1 MIVELNW
8 HEVSLAAGAGCK
20 RYVHALAKGRSDT
33 YGFDAA
39 HGGGWSIHIE
49 GACAELAVAK
59 ATRSYWEPVWADLD
73 DQRDDVGGWHVRSTP
88 RRNGSL
94 IVHPPDPDDGR
105 FVLVTGAAPRFRIA
119 GWIVGREAKRLEFW
133 RTDTGRPAFFVPQSA
148 LQPFS
153 TAVAA

>member
-1 MIVELNW
+1 MRSVLTW
-8 HEVSLAAGAGCK
+8 HEVSLAAIAGCQ
-20 RYVHALAKGRSDT
+20 RNVQGMARGRPLAFGADPE
-33 YGFDAA
+33 AA
-39 HGGGWSIHIE
+39 WSIHIE

-59 ATRSYWEPVWADLD
+59 ATNSYWEPVWAQTD
-73 DQRDDVGGWHVRSTP
+73 DQRDDIEGWQVRSTP
-88 RRNGSL
+88 RRSGCLL
-94 IVHPPDPDDGR
+94 IHQTDPDEAR
-105 FVLVTGAAPRFRIA
+105 FVLVVGTAPTFRIA